1 MKRDP
6 RETGRRLLT
15 IASNQGGYF
24 TARQALSVGYT
35 YRQQCFH
42 RQRGNWL
49 SIDHGL
55 FRLRDYPNGPQ
66 EDLIRWSMW
75 SRDQR
80 GNIRAV
86 VSHESALDFY
96 DLGEVMPAKLH
107 ITVPTNF
114 RKQGPDA
121 CVLHYDNLP
130 NEDTENHEGFL
141 VTTPLR
147 TIKDVA
153 EGDLSPEYL
162 TKALHDALS
171 RGVVRRKQFERNGL
185 STSGKQRLDEAL
197 KALELGAH

>member
-6 RETGRRLLT
+6 RETERRLWA
-15 IASNQGGYF
+15 IASSQGGYF

-35 YRQQCFH
+35 YRQHHFH
-42 RQRGNWL
+42 RERGNWL
-49 SIDHGL
+49 PIDHGL
-55 FRLRDYPNGPQ
+55 FRLRDYPNSPR

-80 GNIRAV
+80 GNIKAV
-86 VSHESALDFY
+86 VSHESALDFH

-107 ITVPTNF
+107 ITVPNNF
-114 RKQGPDA
+114 RKQAPDA
-121 CVLHYDNLP
+121 CVLHYNDLP
-130 NEDTENHEGFL
+130 EEDIESHEGFL

-162 TKALHDALS
+162 TKALHDALN
-171 RGVVRRKQFERNGL
+171 RGIVRRKQFEQNGL
-185 STSGKQRLDEAL
+185 STAGKQRLDEAL
-197 KALELGAH
+197 KVLELQAG

>member
-6 RETGRRLLT
+6 KETERSLWA

-35 YRQQCFH
+35 YRQHHFH
-42 RQRGNWL
+42 RERGNWL

-55 FRLRDYPNGPQ
+55 FRLREYPNSPR
-66 EDLIRWSMW
+66 EDFIRWSMW

-80 GNIRAV
+80 GNIKAV
-86 VSHESALDFY
+86 VSHESALDFH

-107 ITVPTNF
+107 ITVPKNF
-114 RKQGPDA
+114 RKKAPDA
-121 CVLHYDNLP
+121 CVLHYKDLSD
-130 NEDTENHEGFL
+130 EDVESHEGFL

-162 TKALHDALS
+162 TKALHDAVN
-171 RGVVRRKQFERNGL
+171 RGIVRKKQFEQNGL
-185 STSGKQRLDEAL
+185 STAGKLRLNEAL
-197 KALELGAH
+197 KDLELKAG

>member
-6 RETGRRLLT
+6 RDTERRLLA

-35 YRQQCFH
+35 YRQQHFH
-42 RQRGNWL
+42 RERGNWL

-55 FRLRDYPNGPQ
+55 FRLRDYPNSPH

-75 SRDQR
+75 SRDQA

-86 VSHESALDFY
+86 VSHESALDVHG
-96 DLGEVMPAKLH
+96 LGEVMPAKLH
-107 ITVPTNF
+107 MTVPRNF
-114 RKQGPDA
+114 RKQSPQA
-121 CVLHYDNLP
+121 CVLHYNDLP
-130 NEDTENHEGFL
+130 AEDVERHEGFL

-162 TKALHDALS
+162 IKALNDALT
-171 RGVVRRKQFERNGL
+171 RGLVRRKQFEQNVL
-185 STSGKQRLDEAL
+185 STAGKQRMNEAL
-197 KALELGAH
+197 KVLKLEAT